1 MAAAISCRYMRSTF
15 DTEQKQ
21 YLEGFFSGVNQR
33 GGLPFLGQNADGQ
46 FTDNPSESVE
56 DSVYGTPVDEL
67 CKEETIKYERNG
79 LDVWDE
85 MVANAEAD
93 VFPGNDDMFR
103 YKFHGLF
110 HVKPAQDSFMLRTR
124 VAGCALKAH
133 QFVGL
138 SEIAEDWGGGYLDLT
153 TRGNTQIREI
163 MPKDTIATLMKLDE
177 LGLTAKGSGAD
188 NLRNVT
194 ASPTSGFDPEEVLD
208 VLPYAKAMHHYILN
222 NRDLYGLPR
231 KFNISFDNG
240 GRVSVCADTND
251 IAFYAVRVGEGHS
264 VEPGVYFRV
273 QLCGITG
280 HKQFAKDCGLLI
292 QPSQAVAVAAAMVR
306 VFIENGDRTNRKKAR
321 LKYLVDTWGEAK
333 FLEETRTKLTFE
345 LPCFALENCEPRSA
359 TLQHGHIGVYGEKT
373 AGLNY
378 IGVVIPV
385 GRMMPEQVRAIAKL
399 ADTYGRG
406 EIRLTAWQNL
416 ILPGIKDADV
426 ESVKAAI
433 IEMGFHYKSTTIS
446 GGLIACTGNAGCKF
460 AASNTKGHAIEL
472 SKFLESELELD
483 QPVNI
488 HLTGCHH
495 SCAQH
500 YIGDIGLIGAKV
512 KVGGESMEGYCVV
525 LGGGVDERQAIAH
538 EIFPATAFED
548 LKPLILQVLRTYL
561 ECRVNKET
569 FFEFSRRHSAEELK
583 ELFSVAA

>member
-1 MAAAISCRYMRSTF
+1 MGVAIHCRQMSSTF

-33 GGLPFLGQNADGQ
+33 GGLPFLGQNAAGQ
-46 FTDNPSESVE
+46 FTDDPAGSVE
-56 DSVYGTPVDEL
+56 PSVHGTPVDEL
-67 CKEETIKYERNG
+67 CKEELIKYERNG
-79 LDVWDE
+79 LDVWDQ

-93 VFPGNDDMFR
+93 VFPGSDDMFR

-124 VAGCALKAH
+124 VAGCALKSH
-133 QFVGL
+133 QLVGL
-138 SEIAEDWGGGYLDLT
+138 AEIAEDWGGGYLDLT

-163 MPKDTIATLMKLDE
+163 MPKDTVATLIKLDE

-194 ASPTSGFDPEEVLD
+194 ASPTSGFDPQEVLD

-231 KFNISFDNG
+231 KFNIAFDSG

-251 IAFYAVRVGEGHS
+251 IAFYAVRVGAGHS

-292 QPSQAVAVAAAMVR
+292 KPSQAVPVAAAMIR
-306 VFIENGDRTNRKKAR
+306 VFIEHGDRTNRKKAR
-321 LKYLVDTWGEAK
+321 LKYLVDNWGEAK
-333 FLEETRTKLTFE
+333 FLEETQKKLAFE
-345 LPCFALENCEPRSA
+345 LPRFALQHCEPRGA
-359 TLQHGHIGVYGEKT
+359 TLQHGHIGVYREQADGF
-373 AGLNY
+373 NY

-385 GRMMPEQVRAIAKL
+385 GRMMPDQARAIAQL

-416 ILPGIKDADV
+416 IIPGIRDEAI
-426 ESVKAAI
+426 EAVKAAVLEI
-433 IEMGFHYKSTTIS
+433 GFHYKATTVS
-446 GGLIACTGNAGCKF
+446 GGLVACTGNAGCKY
-460 AASNTKGHAIEL
+460 AASNTKRHAVQL
-472 SKFLESELELD
+472 ARFLEAAIELD
-483 QPVNI
+483 QPINI

-512 KVGGESMEGYCVV
+512 KVDGASVEGYCVV

-538 EIFPATAFED
+538 EVFPATAFD
-548 LKPLILQVLRTYL
+548 ALKPLLLHVLQTYL
-561 ECRVNKET
+561 AQRVNRET
-569 FFEFSRRHSAEELK
+569 FFEFSRRHSAAQLQA
-583 ELFSVAA
+583 LFAA